1 MEQFLSDLT
10 LIRDGVLNSTADLW
24 VPLVETV
31 ATMPTWALAA
41 AGAGALAL
49 IGVLLFGGRRLR
61 GGDRLDR
68 PDPVLRA
75 QPETDGWQPA
85 P

>member
-75 QPETDGWQPA
+75 QP
-85 P
+85 